1 MWTDIFLGSS
11 GCLIKFYA
19 GAWRMTSIAILSLFK
34 STKIFQKPF
43 RAAQR
48 LGSRPRHLTVPY
60 GWLDEESLV
69 FHSFIHIS
77 IYSWIHLDI
86 HTSIIGTLIIQQA
99 PWEAAQDSYIP
110 LFGNKGQETGRGSFC
125 VLLSGGTEPSRGYTL
140 QPVFQLLW
148 GNRCCEQ
155 WSGIRLPFLPPQD
168 TKESSY
174 WSCKE
179 AGSPGEWGGLPTF
192 SLNPRLTT
200 KSI

>member
-19 GAWRMTSIAILSLFK
+19 AAWSMTSIAILSLFK

-48 LGSRPRHLTVPY
+48 LGSRPRYLTAPY

-69 FHSFIHIS
+69 FHSFIRIS

-110 LFGNKGQETGRGSFC
+110 LFGNKGQETGRGPFC
-125 VLLSGGTEPSRGYTL
+125 VLLSPQGGTHCSQYFSCYGEVAAVSSGLGSDCPSCLRRTQKSL
-140 QPVFQLLW
+140 HTDPARRQALL
-148 GNRCCEQ
+148 GNE
-155 WSGIRLPFLPPQD
+155 
-168 TKESSY
+168 E
-174 WSCKE
+174 
-179 AGSPGEWGGLPTF
+179 GSPL
-192 SLNPRLTT
+192 SL
-200 KSI
+200 